1 MKTAKAPLKALWAFE
16 PFHQDSTRVKGM
28 YNLLRQLAIKPTHIE
43 VGFIVTRTENK
54 LNLAFDIPYEERFSA
69 YPRKILKNILH
80 KAKVSIDDKKI
91 HVVDHETFSDTKAVD
106 QLLALAKSRDSNLI
120 ALYTHAY
127 QGFMRLALGS
137 FAETTI
143 HRSKTNLLLVNPKT
157 KFSLKIKNIL
167 YTSDFSPVSQKHL
180 SRVIQLCKKVG
191 SRLTVFHAAEIIYKH
206 SLDESNPKVH
216 AYRRKLARM
225 QAQVEQEC
233 KKAGVSCE
241 VIISSELG
249 PITELV
255 LNIAEKAR
263 VDMIVVSA
271 KMRPALALMGGSI
284 TRQIIRS
291 SSKPVLILK

>member
-1 MKTAKAPLKALWAFE
+1 MKNAKAPLKALWALE

-28 YNLLRQLAIKPTHIE
+28 YNLLRQIAIQPTHIE

-80 KAKVSIDDKKI
+80 QAKVSIADKKI
-91 HVVDHETFSDTKAVD
+91 HIVDHETFSNTKAVD
-106 QLLALAKSRDSNLI
+106 QLLSLAKSRDSDLL
-120 ALYTHAY
+120 ALYTHARH
-127 QGFMRLALGS
+127 GFTRLVLGS

-157 KFSLKIKNIL
+157 KFSPKIKNIL
-167 YTSDFSPVSQKHL
+167 YTSDFSPSSQKHL
-180 SRVIQLCKKVG
+180 SRVLRLCKKVG
-191 SRLTVFHAAEIIYKH
+191 SRLTVFHAAEIIYER

-233 KKAGVSCE
+233 EKAGVSCE
-241 VIISSELG
+241 VLISSELG
-249 PITELV
+249 PIAEL
-255 LNIAEKAR
+255 LIHIAQKHKA
-263 VDMIVVSA
+263 DLIVVSA
-271 KMRPALALMGGSI
+271 KVRPAPSLMGGSI

-291 SSKPVLILK
+291 SSKPVLVLK